1 MGYESIEEI
10 LGSGLSGD
18 SLKKALELFNTES
31 NTASYNSGKTKSKD
45 DYDAYSDEMESS
57 SNTLGLDAS
66 NAKATELTGVFK
78 DAAAAGTNMLA
89 ALNPTDFSGADYLMK
104 KGQEL
109 ATQMGIGKARIGEMR
124 TTIADTIPEMLKLG
138 LSSSEAF
145 NVLKDVPTS
154 LGVNTT
160 MGVEALREMG
170 AASKVSGAETSKLA
184 LEFKGVGMSL
194 YDVGDRMAEVANIAK
209 SVGVNVQAVSSLVVS
224 NLKQLNL
231 YNFDNGVKGLAK
243 MASQA
248 TMLGISMSDTFRLAE
263 DLMSPEKAI
272 DLSASLQRL
281 GVSSSALLDPLKAMD
296 LAQNDPEALQKEII
310 NVSKEFTKLKADG
323 SGFEILPGAKR
334 RLREVATAMGMSADE
349 LANMS
354 IKSADL
360 DMKMS
365 KIKFPSLASSEE
377 DKMLIANMAQMKGG
391 EAVLQI
397 KNDVTGKMDEIN
409 VKDLTAD
416 QITKLKEQQS
426 NENKSIEE
434 LAIDQLNV
442 LESIDAGING
452 AKAAV
457 NLGKA
462 TTPAMDRFYN
472 TMNVIR
478 EESVKLVTSGVN
490 TGNVREGYQGVT
502 QPVEKGFIEFLKG
515 NVSFESLTNV
525 VSELTTNVND
535 VLETI
540 AKGAT
545 DNLINSSQN
554 TINRITSLYEPA
566 GVVPTNIKVEEDNT
580 IIKKFEDFLNQLT
593 TNVPV
598 ETKTQVSG
606 EVTHNF
612 NIKGDG
618 VASFTQTE
626 FNKFFIEAYKDPTI
640 KSMVD
645 VVYGTSNSGLMTG
658 NK

>member
-1 MGYESIEEI
+1 MANKFNPDDFKGDSEYEKWKKKYYQD
-10 LGSGLSGD
+10 GLSDG
-18 SLKKALELFNTES
+18 S
-31 NTASYNSGKTKSKD
+31 KTKQKEFDSGAKG
-45 DYDAYSDEMESS
+45 
-57 SNTLGLDAS
+57 LGLDDA
-66 NAKATELTGVFK
+66 NAKATTLTGVFDDATSAGK
-78 DAAAAGTNMLA
+78 DMLA
-89 ALNPTDFSGADYLMK
+89 ALNPTDFSGADYLMRS
-104 KGQEL
+104 GQEL
-109 ATQMGIGKARIGEMR
+109 ANQMGLGKARISEMR

-170 AASKVSGAETSKLA
+170 AASKVSGVETRKLA

-209 SVGVNVQAVSSLVVS
+209 SVGANVGMVSSLVVT

-231 YNFDNGVKGLAK
+231 FNFDNGVKGLAK

-248 TMLGISMSDTFRLAE
+248 TMLGISMATTFELAE
-263 DLMSPEKAI
+263 NLMSPEKAI
-272 DLSASLQRL
+272 DLSAALQRL

-296 LAQNDPEALQKEII
+296 LAQNDPEALQKEMI

-334 RLREVATAMGMSADE
+334 RLREVASAMGMTADE

-365 KIKFPSLASSEE
+365 KIKFPSLATSEE
-377 DKMLIANMAQMKGG
+377 DKTLIANMAQMKGG

-397 KNDVTGKMDEIN
+397 KNDVTGKMDDIN

-426 NENKSIEE
+426 NENKSIEQ

-472 TMNVIR
+472 TMNIIR
-478 EESVKLVTSGVN
+478 EESVKVVTSGIN

-502 QPVEKGFIEFLKG
+502 QPLESGVIDFLKG
-515 NVSFESLTNV
+515 NVSLESLTNV
-525 VSELTTNVND
+525 VNELTTNVKTT
-535 VLETI
+535 LSAI
-540 AKGAT
+540 AQGAT
-545 DNLINSSQN
+545 NNLINSGQN
-554 TINRITSLYEPA
+554 TINRITDQYSSTGLVGA
-566 GVVPTNIKVEEDNT
+566 TNIKVDENNP
-580 IIKKFEDFLNQLT
+580 IIKKFEEFINQVKT
-593 TNVPV
+593 GGPV
-598 ETKTQVSG
+598 ETKSTSDV
-606 EVTHNF
+606 NL
-612 NIKGDG
+612 
-618 VASFTQTE
+618 
-626 FNKFFIEAYKDPTI
+626 TI
-640 KSMVD
+640 KVD
-645 VVYGTSNSGLMTG
+645 GSSTLPNGISAEQFKPAFERYLSEPANTSKVKEILGTNNSGLLT
-658 NK
+658 NP

>member
-1 MGYESIEEI
+1 MGYGSIEEI
-10 LGSGLSGD
+10 YNAGLSID
-18 SLKKALELFNTES
+18 ATKKAIKEFISES
-31 NTASYNSGKTKSKD
+31 NKASYNSGKKTSKKESE
-45 DYDAYSDEMESS
+45 DYDEADL
-57 SNTLGLDAS
+57 NGLGLDVA
-66 NAKATELTGVFK
+66 NAKATTLTGVFD
-78 DAAAAGTNMLA
+78 DAATAGKEMLA
-89 ALNPTDFSGADYLMK
+89 ALNPTDFKGADYLMK

-109 ATQMGIGKARIGEMR
+109 ANEMGIGKARIGEMR

-138 LSSSEAF
+138 ISSVKAF
-145 NVLKDVPTS
+145 QVLKDVPTS

-160 MGVEALREMG
+160 MGTEALVEMG
-170 AASKVSGAETSKLA
+170 AAAKVSGVETKKLA

-209 SVGVNVQAVSSLVVS
+209 SVGANVEMVSSLVVT

-231 YNFDNGVKGLAK
+231 FNFDNGVKGLAK

-248 TMLGISMSDTFRLAE
+248 TMLGIDMRTTFELAE
-263 DLMSPEKAI
+263 NLMSPEKAI
-272 DLSASLQRL
+272 DLSAALQRL

-296 LAQNDPEALQKEII
+296 LAQNDPEALQKEMI

-334 RLREVATAMGMSADE
+334 RLREVASAMGMTADE

-365 KIKFPSLASSEE
+365 KIKFPSLATSEE
-377 DKMLIANMAQMKGG
+377 DKTLIANMAQMKGG

-397 KNDVTGKMDEIN
+397 KNDVTGKMDDIN

-426 NENKSIEE
+426 NENKSIEQ

-472 TMNVIR
+472 TMNIIR
-478 EESVKLVTSGVN
+478 EESVKVVTSGIN

-502 QPVEKGFIEFLKG
+502 QPLESGVIDFLKG
-515 NVSFESLTNV
+515 NVSLESLTNV
-525 VSELTTNVND
+525 VNELTTNVKTT
-535 VLETI
+535 LSAI
-540 AKGAT
+540 AQGAT
-545 DNLINSSQN
+545 NNLINSGQN
-554 TINRITSLYEPA
+554 TINRITDQYSSTGLVGA
-566 GVVPTNIKVEEDNT
+566 TNIKVDENNP
-580 IIKKFEDFLNQLT
+580 IIKKFEEFINQVKT
-593 TNVPV
+593 GGPV
-598 ETKTQVSG
+598 ETKTTVSG
-606 EVTHNF
+606 NVTHDF

-618 VASFTQTE
+618 VGSLTQTE
-626 FNKFFIEAYKDPTI
+626 FNKFFLESLTDPTI
-640 KSMVD
+640 KTQFEKR
-645 VVYGTSNSGLMTG
+645 YGTSNVGLLTTP
-658 NK
+658 